1 MNGTAYVIYNQQE
14 WRIDIPQG
22 TVHVDTDTDTGGLRI
37 RDPCGYSRESCVCVC
52 VYVCMEHNTP
62 YSSCDDDDACLSLC
76 VEEEE
81 WTLM

>member
-52 VYVCMEHNTP
+52 VCMCVWSTTHHIRHVMMMMHV
-62 YSSCDDDDACLSLC
+62 SLC
-76 VEEEE
+76 VSKKRNGR
-81 WTLM
+81 